1 MTLFDL
7 DQTIAAPAT
16 PPGSA
21 LRGMLRVSGP
31 NVRDELLACFHPDDP
46 DTWRSATVPIIH
58 AGSFLLDE
66 DLRQPVTVGLWP
78 TSRSYTGQP
87 MAEIY
92 TLGSQPLLERMLSRL
107 NEAGIRTARQGEFTL
122 RAFLSGRI
130 DLVQAEAVLGVI
142 DSRDERELETA
153 LNQLGGGL
161 SNRMLDVRRDL
172 LELLSDL
179 EAGLDFVE
187 EDIEFVPHADVV
199 RRLHEAEQAVEALLL
214 LSQSRLRSET
224 RAKVVLAGLPNA
236 GKSTLLNRLA
246 GQEAALVSEIS
257 GTTRDYLA
265 VECDIHGQ
273 PVLIVDTAGWD
284 VSGDSIMQAAQ
295 KFREEQIRQAD
306 LVIWCSPYG
315 LAADEGRLD
324 AEQREN
330 CRSQSHAF
338 LLLHTKRDLA
348 PQTAKPADELSVSAL
363 HKGSSEIDALLD
375 RIAEELGSGD
385 SGEGGMIGTTSARC
399 AETLRDTQSALTRAR
414 EAAETSLGDEL
425 IAMELRAA
433 LDGLG
438 QVLGLIHTDDIL
450 DRIFSKFCIGK

>member
-1 MTLFDL
+1 MFDL

-16 PPGSA
+16 APGSA
-21 LRGMLRVSGP
+21 LRGILRVSGP
-31 NVRDELLACFHPDDP
+31 NVRGELLACFHPDDL
-46 DTWRSATVPIIH
+46 DAWNSATQPYVH
-58 AGSFLLDE
+58 AGTFSLADDLDY
-66 DLRQPVTVGLWP
+66 PVTVGLWP

-92 TLGSQPLLERMLSRL
+92 TLGSQPLLERILSRL
-107 NEAGIRTARQGEFTL
+107 NAAGIRTARQGEFTL

-161 SNRMLDVRRDL
+161 SHRMLDVRRDL

-179 EAGLDFVE
+179 EAGLDFVD
-187 EDIEFVPHADVV
+187 EDIEFVPHAEVV
-199 RRLHEAEQAVEALLL
+199 RRLAEAEQAVEALLL
-214 LSQSRLRSET
+214 LSQTRLRSES
-224 RAKVVLAGLPNA
+224 RARVVLAGLPNA

-246 GQEAALVSEIS
+246 GQEAAIVSEIS

-265 VECDIHGQ
+265 VECQVYGQ
-273 PVLIVDTAGWD
+273 PVLFVDTAGWD
-284 VSGDSIMQAAQ
+284 VSDDPIMQAAQ
-295 KFREEQIRQAD
+295 TFREEQIRQAD
-306 LVIWCSPYG
+306 LVIWCSPLG
-315 LAADEGRLD
+315 LTAEEIRIDEQ
-324 AEQREN
+324 QREV
-330 CRSQSHAF
+330 CRSQSQTF

-348 PQTAKPADELSVSAL
+348 ERSDGDLSVSVL
-363 HKGSSEIDALLD
+363 REGSGEIDALLD

-385 SGEGGMIGTTSARC
+385 TGEGGMIGTTSARC
-399 AETLRDTQSALTRAR
+399 GETLRETQTALAHAR
-414 EAAETSLGDEL
+414 EAAEHSGGDEL
-425 IAMELRAA
+425 ISMDLRAA

>member
-1 MTLFDL
+1 MFDL

-16 PPGSA
+16 PPGAA
-21 LRGMLRVSGP
+21 LRGILRVSGP
-31 NVRDELLACFHPDDP
+31 NVREELLAGFHPDDP
-46 DTWRSATVPIIH
+46 EAWNSATRPEIH
-58 AGSFLLDE
+58 AGTFSLEENLDY
-66 DLRQPVTVGLWP
+66 PVTVGLWP

-142 DSRDERELETA
+142 DSRDEHELETA

-161 SNRMLDVRRDL
+161 SNRMLNVRRDL

-199 RRLHEAEQAVEALLL
+199 RRLHDAEEAVAALLL
-214 LSQSRLRSET
+214 LSHSRLRSET

-246 GQEAALVSEIS
+246 GQEAAIVSEIS

-265 VECDIHGQ
+265 VECEVHGQ

-284 VSGDSIMQAAQ
+284 VSGDPIMQKAQ
-295 KFREEQIRQAD
+295 QFREEQIRQAD
-306 LVIWCSPYG
+306 LVVWCSPYG
-315 LAADEGRLD
+315 LADEESQLD
-324 AEQREN
+324 AEQRES
-330 CRSQSHAF
+330 CQTQSHAF
-338 LLLHTKRDLA
+338 VLLHTKCDLA
-348 PQTAKPADELSVSAL
+348 EEAENTRGELSI
-363 HKGSSEIDALLD
+363 SSLRVGTGELDALLD

-385 SGEGGMIGTTSARC
+385 TGEGGMIGTTSARC
-399 AETLRDTQSALTRAR
+399 AETLRDTQSALARAR
-414 EAAETSLGDEL
+414 EAAESSLGDEL
-425 IAMELRAA
+425 VAMELRVA